1 MPLVG
6 DKGDAYRCTL
16 SLLVSPNSLF
26 LQLLPRI
33 RRLSHNARPDAAEQ
47 TIRQI
52 RQTQALG
59 IAITPL
65 LSHWSCIVSEFLF
78 YGPNTAEMRLQLLSI
93 KLT

>member
-1 MPLVG
+1 MPTGARYL
-6 DKGDAYRCTL
+6 YW
-16 SLLVSPNSLF
+16 SL
-26 LQLLPRI
+26 RI
-33 RRLSHNARPDAAEQ
+33 LHFYSCCRAFADCRTTARPDAAEQ